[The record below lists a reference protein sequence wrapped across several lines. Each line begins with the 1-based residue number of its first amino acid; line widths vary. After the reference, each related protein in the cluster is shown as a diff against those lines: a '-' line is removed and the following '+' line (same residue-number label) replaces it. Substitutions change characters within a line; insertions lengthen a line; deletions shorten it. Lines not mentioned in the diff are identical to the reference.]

1 MMMSCVVSQI
11 NHENV
16 WNVASMHKYLMML
29 FLCTEGK
36 RMEFKNKNVIMLIML
51 WLKLTFLQWS
61 GDGFNMFRYHD
72 FAMML
77 RCCQDVEKMLP

>member
-1 MMMSCVVSQI
+1 
-11 NHENV
+11 
-16 WNVASMHKYLMML
+16 
-29 FLCTEGK
+29 
-36 RMEFKNKNVIMLIML
+36 MEFKNKNVIMLIML